1 MKMPER
7 SERLVQCMRTLSA
20 IILCLF
26 LAACGF
32 TAPRYSDGY
41 AELESLGMADVD
53 QTLSLSIGPTLLR
66 FVASHLDDDPEVSR
80 MLRGLDGVR
89 IRIYEI
95 NGDPGRVAAR
105 MQLMGEHLQ
114 QDGWE
119 SVALIREQKEET
131 RMLIRIKEDQ
141 IRGMT
146 FLTSDGKSEAVV
158 VNLMGEIQPQQFS
171 QVMLALDVGTPGVEN
186 VRVVENSN

>member
-1 MKMPER
+1 MPER
-7 SERLVQCMRTLSA
+7 SEWFFHSVKTVSVV
-20 IILCLF
+20 ILCL
-26 LAACGF
+26 LLVACGF
-32 TAPRYSDGY
+32 TAPRQSEGF

-53 QTLSLSIGPTLLR
+53 QTFSLSIGPTLLH

-89 IRIYEI
+89 IRVYEI
-95 NGDPGRVAAR
+95 NGDAGRVAAR

-119 SVALIREQKEET
+119 SVALIREQNEET
-131 RMLIRIKEDQ
+131 RMLVKINGDQ
-141 IRGMT
+141 IQGMT
-146 FLTSDGKSEAVV
+146 FLASDGESEAVV

-171 QVMLALDVGTPGVEN
+171 EVMLALDVGAPRVEN
-186 VRVVENSN
+186 VRVVEISN